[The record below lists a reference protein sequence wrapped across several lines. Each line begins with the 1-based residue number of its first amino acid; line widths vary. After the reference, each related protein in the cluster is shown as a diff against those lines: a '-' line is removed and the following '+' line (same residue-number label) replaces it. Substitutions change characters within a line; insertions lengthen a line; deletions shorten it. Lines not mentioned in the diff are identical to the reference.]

1 MDDDMANTPAAHKLM
16 SITHFFSGGSRPIMA
31 AMNLHPAPQ
40 ARAPHALFAALGA
53 ALLLAACAATTAST
67 ATVAPTAPPSPT
79 AADSASLDAAIS
91 GPQRSD
97 RNRARDVYR
106 HPKDT
111 LQFFGVTSSQTVLEI
126 APGGGWYTEI
136 LAPYLHD
143 HGKLYE
149 AQYDSPNAAS
159 AAEEQAG
166 RVSFARKLA
175 ATPAVYGNV
184 VTGMLQAG
192 KFSGF
197 PANGS
202 IDEVLTFRNI
212 HNWIKD
218 GQIDANLR
226 AFYAALKPGGVLG
239 VEEHRAAPGTSL
251 QQIIDTGYVTESYVI
266 EHARAA
272 GFELLGESEVNSNPR
287 DTKNYP
293 HGVWSLPPTYA
304 GHDMDRAK
312 YAAIGESDRMTLRFV
327 KPN

>member
-1 MDDDMANTPAAHKLM
+1 
-16 SITHFFSGGSRPIMA
+16 MA
-31 AMNLHPAPQ
+31 AMNTHPTPQ
-40 ARAPHALFAALGA
+40 ARALRSALAALSA
-53 ALLLAACAATTAST
+53 ALLLAACAAPTAST
-67 ATVAPTAPPSPT
+67 SLS

-91 GPQRSD
+91 GPHRSD

-106 HPKDT
+106 HPKET

-149 AQYDSPNAAS
+149 AQYDSPDAAS
-159 AAEEQAG
+159 LAEEQAG
-166 RVSFARKLA
+166 RASFARKLA
-175 ATPAVYGNV
+175 ATPAVYSNV
-184 VTGMLQAG
+184 VVGSLRAG
-192 KFSGF
+192 QFSGF
-197 PANGS
+197 RADGS
-202 IDEVLTFRNI
+202 VDEVLTFRNI

-226 AFYAALKPGGVLG
+226 AFYAALKPGGILG

-251 QQIIDTGYVTESYVI
+251 QQTIDSGYVTEAYVI

-272 GFELLGESEVNSNPR
+272 GFELAGQSEVNSNPR

-293 HGVWSLPPTYA
+293 HGVWSLPPTYE
-304 GHDMDRAK
+304 GHDVDRAK

-327 KPN
+327 KPR

>member
-1 MDDDMANTPAAHKLM
+1 MCPMNPALNLQ
-16 SITHFFSGGSRPIMA
+16 SRA
-31 AMNLHPAPQ
+31 L
-40 ARAPHALFAALGA
+40 RATLAALGVT
-53 ALLLAACAATTAST
+53 LLLAACAAPTAST
-67 ATVAPTAPPSPT
+67 SSVT
-79 AADSASLDAAIS
+79 ADSAALEAVIS

-106 HPKDT
+106 HPEET
-111 LQFFGVTSSQTVLEI
+111 LRFFGVASSQTVLEI

-149 AQYDSPNAAS
+149 AQYDSPDAGS

-166 RVSFARKLA
+166 RASFAHKLA
-175 ATPAVYGNV
+175 ATPAVYSNV
-184 VTGMLQAG
+184 VVGTLRAG
-192 KFSGF
+192 QFSGF

-202 IDEVLTFRNI
+202 VDEVLTFRNI

-218 GQIDANLR
+218 GEIDANLR

-239 VEEHRAAPGTSL
+239 VEEHRATPGTSL
-251 QQIIDTGYVTESYVI
+251 QQTIDTGYVTEAYVI

-272 GFELLGESEVNSNPR
+272 GFELAAQSEVNSNPR

-293 HGVWSLPPTYA
+293 HGVWSLPPTYE
-304 GHDMDRAK
+304 GHDVDRAK

-327 KPN
+327 KPQ